1 MFTHDLLPTS
11 QDKEKTLSDQRRFS
25 LIDPAS
31 APELLRLQR
40 QLVNTEDALRDA
52 LDQTQQVEKLLEAL
66 RSHPDKSQV
75 GMGELGWAIDAR
87 SQDPLLRLGRRCHFV
102 GKSGTADRGPA

>member
-11 QDKEKTLSDQRRFS
+11 QDKEKALSDQRRFS

-40 QLVNTEDALRDA
+40 QLVSTEDALREA

-75 GMGELGWAIDAR
+75 GMGGAGLGWAVGTR
-87 SQDPLLRLGRRCHFV
+87 FPSEVGRRCHFV
-102 GKSGTADRGPA
+102 GESAVWGPS